1 MIEPIK
7 YVKPCFMVKNK
18 TAVALALV
26 TSLFFIWGF
35 ALNLNPILIKHLKK
49 ACELTYFQS
58 SLVDFASYTAYFLLA
73 IPAARFMK
81 RFGYKGGIFF
91 GLLLFSAGAILFY
104 PAAGIRSFP
113 FFLAA
118 LFILFSGSAFLE
130 TAANPYI
137 TCLGEPEAAERRINF
152 SQSFNGLAASIA
164 PFFGGA
170 VILSGTN
177 LTNDQMAKMPP
188 AHLTSYLN
196 KEASAVQLPY
206 LIIGLVVLIV
216 ALLVFKT
223 DLPEIHE
230 PDIDDHSKPLRKQVW
245 DLFNVTRLRT
255 GVIAQ
260 FFYVG
265 AQAGIWG
272 LFIVFCDKLAH
283 IPEKSAANYLS
294 GATVAFM
301 IGRFSG
307 SYFMRFFNPV
317 KLLATY
323 AIINIMLLFAVFFLD
338 GKVSVFVLIAV
349 SFFMSI
355 MFPTIFSI
363 SIRGLGSRTK
373 LGSSLVIMAIFGG
386 AIIPP
391 VMAKVFDNSN
401 IHYAYLVPIVCFL
414 YIFYFAY
421 KNLAIKKVELVTA
434 H

>member
-1 MIEPIK
+1 MT
-7 YVKPCFMVKNK
+7 KNK
-18 TAVALALV
+18 TFVALALV

-49 ACELTYFQS
+49 ACQLSYFQS

-73 IPAARFMK
+73 MPAARFMK

-91 GLLLFSAGAILFY
+91 GLLLFSTGAILFY
-104 PAAGIRSFP
+104 PAAAIRSFP

-137 TCLGEPEAAERRINF
+137 TCLGEPEGAERRINF

-164 PFFGGA
+164 PIFGGM

-177 LTNDQMAKMPP
+177 LTKEQTAKMSS
-188 AHLTSYLN
+188 LQMTNYLN

-206 LIIGLVVLIV
+206 LVIGLVVLIV
-216 ALLVFKT
+216 AFLVFKT
-223 DLPEIHE
+223 DLPEINE
-230 PDIDDHSKPLRKQVW
+230 PDTTEDQSKSLWQQVSALLRIKQV
-245 DLFNVTRLRT
+245 RT
-255 GVIAQ
+255 GVFAQ

-283 IPEKSAANYLS
+283 VPEKTAAAYLTA
-294 GATVAFM
+294 ATFAFM
-301 IGRFSG
+301 LGRFSG
-307 SYFMRFFNPV
+307 SYLMRFYNPV
-317 KLLATY
+317 KLLASY
-323 AIINIMLLFAVFFLD
+323 AIINILLLICVFFLA
-338 GKVSVFVLIAV
+338 GKASVFALILI

-355 MFPTIFSI
+355 MFPTIFSL

-391 VMAKVFDNSN
+391 IMAKIFDKSN
-401 IHYAYLVPIVCFL
+401 IHLAYLVPIICFA
-414 YIFYFAY
+414 YIFYFASG
-421 KNLAIKKVELVTA
+421 NLKVKKLDMAPA

>member
-1 MIEPIK
+1 MT
-7 YVKPCFMVKNK
+7 KNK
-18 TAVALALV
+18 YLIALALV

-49 ACELTYFQS
+49 ACQLTTFQS

-73 IPAARFMK
+73 MPAARFMK
-81 RFGYKGGIFF
+81 RFGYKGGIFL
-91 GLLLFSAGAILFY
+91 GLLLFSTGAILFY

-137 TCLGEPEAAERRINF
+137 TCLGEPEGSERRINF
-152 SQSFNGLAASIA
+152 SQAFNGLAATIA
-164 PFFGGA
+164 PIFGGY
-170 VILSGTN
+170 VILSGVE
-177 LTNDQMAKMPP
+177 LSDKQYAAMSP
-188 AHLTSYLN
+188 AQLNQYLN
-196 KEASAVQLPY
+196 REASAVQLPY

-216 ALLVFKT
+216 AFFVFKT
-223 DLPEIHE
+223 DLPEIIEH
-230 PDIDDHSKPLRKQVW
+230 DNTDDQRKPVRRQVWELLSIKQV
-245 DLFNVTRLRT
+245 RT
-255 GVIAQ
+255 GVFAQ

-272 LFIVFCDKLAH
+272 LFGYFCHDLANM
-283 IPEKSAANYLS
+283 PEKTAATYL
-294 GATVAFM
+294 TVATGAFM
-301 IGRFSG
+301 LGRFSG
-307 SYFMRFFNPV
+307 SYLMKFYNPV

-323 AIINIMLLFAVFFLD
+323 AVVNIALLTGVYFLTGINSVYMLIV
-338 GKVSVFVLIAV
+338 I

-355 MFPTIFSI
+355 MFPTIFSL
-363 SIRGLGSRTK
+363 SVRGLGSRTK

-391 VMAKVFDNSN
+391 VMAKIYDVSKN
-401 IHYAYLVPIVCFL
+401 IHYGYLVPIVCFA
-414 YIFYFAY
+414 YIFYFASN
-421 KNLAIKKVELVTA
+421 NLKVKKLELTSA